1 MKMIQRKAF
10 TLIELLIVIGI
21 IITLAVFGIGSYS
34 AARQNMTLDL
44 EADRLVALIH
54 TLREQSRT
62 SPKCAGIT
70 FEKGKMP
77 TEISAKYQNSKQKCA
92 AKVNVSDVVLAP
104 EIILSALKLDDTDRD
119 VFSVLFVPPQGEAEF
134 MPESS
139 SAQLTLK
146 IKSKNYLSRDILI
159 NRISGKI
166 EKQ

>member
-1 MKMIQRKAF
+1 MKKAF

-34 AARQNMTLDL
+34 AARQNITLDL
-44 EADRLVALIH
+44 ETDRIVALLQ

-62 SPKCAGIT
+62 SAKCAGIT

-77 TEISAKYQNSKQKCA
+77 TKIEAKYQNSKQKCA
-92 AKVNVSDVVLAP
+92 NKMGVSDVNLSP
-104 EIILSALKLDDTDRD
+104 EITLSGLQLDGVARD
-119 VFSVLFVPPQGEAEF
+119 VFSILFVPPHGEAEF
-134 MPESS
+134 TPESS
-139 SAQLTLK
+139 EAVLTLK

-166 EKQ
+166 EKL